1 VAKESRPAMS
11 IVEKI
16 FEVSERAVLIVI
28 AVLTVVAIFQEVQT
42 ILLSGTVKLADLLL
56 LFLYLEVIGMVA
68 AFYRHRRIP
77 ISIPIYITITAL
89 CRMIILEGKA
99 MESLELLAES
109 GAIVLLAM
117 AVFVIRKNRNQRSE
131 ENLD

>member
-1 VAKESRPAMS
+1 MS
-11 IVEKI
+11 IIEKI
-16 FEVSERAVLIVI
+16 FEVSERAVLVVI
-28 AVLTVVAIFQEVQT
+28 AVLTVAAIFQEVQT

-77 ISIPIYITITAL
+77 ISIPIYITSTAL

-131 ENLD
+131 ENPD

>member
-1 VAKESRPAMS
+1 MS
-11 IVEKI
+11 IIEKI
-16 FEVSERAVLIVI
+16 FEVSERAVLVVI
-28 AVLTVVAIFQEVQT
+28 AVLTVAAIFQEVQT

-117 AVFVIRKNRNQRSE
+117 AVFVIHKNRNQRSE

>member
-1 VAKESRPAMS
+1 
-11 IVEKI
+11 
-16 FEVSERAVLIVI
+16 
-28 AVLTVVAIFQEVQT
+28 VLTVAAIFQEVQT

-131 ENLD
+131 ENPD

>member
-1 VAKESRPAMS
+1 MS
-11 IVEKI
+11 NVEKV
-16 FEVSERAVLIVI
+16 FAVVERIVLIVI
-28 AVLTVVAIFQEVQT
+28 AALTVTAIWQEVLIIIQ
-42 ILLSGTVKLADLLL
+42 SSAVKLADLLL

-77 ISIPIYITITAL
+77 IAIPVYITITAL

-99 MESLELLAES
+99 MESLELLAEA

-117 AVFVIRKNRNQRSE
+117 SVFVIRKSGRDTGEDSRE
-131 ENLD
+131 

>member
-1 VAKESRPAMS
+1 MS
-11 IVEKI
+11 IIEKI
-16 FEVSERAVLIVI
+16 FEVSERAVLVVI
-28 AVLTVVAIFQEVQT
+28 AVLTVAAIFQEVQT

-56 LFLYLEVIGMVA
+56 LFLYLEVIGIVA

-131 ENLD
+131 ENPD

>member
-117 AVFVIRKNRNQRSE
+117 AVFVIRKNRNQSSE